1 MASTVGWAASPS
13 AVLQEVRTYKVTRV
27 MLTRCLASVFFVTYE
42 TLKTQLSKALYPESA
57 SNAVGESPAVH
68 MMAGS
73 AAEVAG
79 RHGEYGIRMLRTAEI
94 IVIQE
99 VCLLRDLQLVLLLGL
114 P

>member
-1 MASTVGWAASPS
+1 MKTATLPEALGALETRLNGVNG
-13 AVLQEVRTYKVTRV
+13 VEHEVHRQTSERPRDQGRHKVRANF
-27 MLTRCLASVFFVTYE
+27 L
-42 TLKTQLSKALYPESA
+42 
-57 SNAVGESPAVH
+57 H
-68 MMAGS
+68 
-73 AAEVAG
+73 AEVAG